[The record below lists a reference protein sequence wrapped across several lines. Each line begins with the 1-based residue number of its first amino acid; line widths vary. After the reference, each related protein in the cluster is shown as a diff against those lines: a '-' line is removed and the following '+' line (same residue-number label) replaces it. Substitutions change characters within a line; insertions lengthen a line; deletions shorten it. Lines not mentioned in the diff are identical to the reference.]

1 MATKGGALRYA
12 QAIFQ
17 IARERNEL
25 DRWQA
30 DLTTLSVLSTSTELI
45 GWLENPKVRLEV
57 KRDTLAKQ
65 FGGVNPLAMNLLYLL
80 TSRGRVSLLPEIRD
94 SYQALLN
101 VHRGIQEAEVTTAVA
116 LDAADEQRWAERL
129 GAFIGKKLVIK
140 PRVDAAIIGGF
151 VARIDDKLMDASA
164 ASRLLALK
172 HVMER

>member
-12 QAIFQ
+12 QAIFLV
-17 IARERNEL
+17 ARERNEL

-30 DLTTLSVLSTSTELI
+30 DLTLLSVLSTSAELI
-45 GWLENPKVRLEV
+45 GWLENPRVRFEV
-57 KRDTLAKQ
+57 KRDTLARQ

-80 TSRGRVSLLPEIRD
+80 TSRGRVALLSEIRD
-94 SYQALLN
+94 SYQTLLN

-116 LDAADEQRWAERL
+116 LDAADEQRLAERL
-129 GAFIGKKLVIK
+129 GAIIGKKLVIK